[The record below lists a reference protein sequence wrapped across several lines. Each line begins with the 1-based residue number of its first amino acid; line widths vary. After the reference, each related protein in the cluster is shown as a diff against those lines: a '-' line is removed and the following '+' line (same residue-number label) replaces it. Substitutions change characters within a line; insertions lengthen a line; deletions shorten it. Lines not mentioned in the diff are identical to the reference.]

1 MKTRAAVLWNIGAP
15 RPYATSRPLT
25 VEEVELDGPQAGE
38 VLLTVKAAGLCH
50 SDLSAVDGVRPRER
64 TPLPM
69 ILGHEAVG
77 EVLEVGAG
85 VTDLKPGDRV
95 VTLFVPSC
103 GQCTMCMEGRP
114 ALCEAAPKYSG
125 AGTLASGG
133 IRFRLRGAPVH
144 HYVGV
149 AAFAEMTVMMR
160 RSLVRI
166 GNDVPIDAAALIGCA
181 VLTGA
186 GAVFNTARVRPG
198 ESVTIVGLGG
208 VGLSALLGARA
219 AGASDIVAIDKEA
232 SKLALARALGATLT
246 VDATDP
252 DCVAKGRDATG
263 GGTHYAF
270 EMAGAAAAMDIAY
283 RVTRRGGTTVI
294 GSIPA
299 GNVAL
304 PIMHSSV
311 VAEERTIKGSYFGSS
326 VPVRDV
332 PRYARMVRDG
342 RLPVDRIADRRI
354 GLDDLNEAFD
364 ALADGKSLR
373 QILVPSLVAPVQS
386 IERSPAA
393 AVAPAAA

>member
-1 MKTRAAVLWNIGAP
+1 MKTRAAVLWAIGAE
-15 RPYATSRPLT
+15 RPYAGSRPLT
-25 VEEVELDGPQAGE
+25 VEEVELEGPQAGE
-38 VLLTVKAAGLCH
+38 VLLAVQAAGLCH

-85 VTDLKPGDRV
+85 VTDLVRGDRV

-103 GQCTMCMEGRP
+103 GQCVMCLEGRP
-114 ALCEAAPKYSG
+114 ALCETAPRYSG

-133 IRFRLRGAPVH
+133 IRFRLRGEPVH

-160 RSLVRI
+160 RSLVKI
-166 GNDVPIDAAALIGCA
+166 DADVPTDAAALIGCA

-198 ESVTIVGLGG
+198 EAVAVIGLGG

-219 AGASDIVAIDKEA
+219 AGASDIIAVDREE
-232 SKLALARALGATLT
+232 SKLALARELGATLA
-246 VDATDP
+246 VNASDP
-252 DCVAKGRDATG
+252 DCVAKIRDTTG
-263 GGTHYAF
+263 GGVHYAF
-270 EMAGAAAAMDIAY
+270 EMAGAQPAMDIAY

-294 GSIPA
+294 GSIPP
-299 GNVAL
+299 GNVQL
-304 PIMHSSV
+304 PIMHASV

-342 RLPVDRIADRRI
+342 QLPVGRIADRRI
-354 GLDDLNEAFD
+354 GLGELNEAFD
-364 ALADGKSLR
+364 ALAEGKSLR
-373 QILVPSLVAPVQS
+373 QILVPTL
-386 IERSPAA
+386 
-393 AVAPAAA
+393 

>member
-1 MKTRAAVLWNIGAP
+1 MKTRAAVLWTIGAG
-15 RPYATSRPLT
+15 RPYAESRPLT

-38 VLLTVKAAGLCH
+38 VLLAVQAAGLCH

-85 VTDLKPGDRV
+85 VTDLVPGDRV

-103 GQCTMCMEGRP
+103 GQCVMCLEGRP
-114 ALCEAAPKYSG
+114 ALCETAPRYSG

-133 IRFRLRGAPVH
+133 IRFRLRGEPVH

-160 RSLVRI
+160 RSLVKI
-166 GNDVPIDAAALIGCA
+166 DADVPTDAAALIGCA

-198 ESVTIVGLGG
+198 EAVAVVGLGG

-219 AGASDIVAIDKEA
+219 AGASDIVAIDREDA
-232 SKLALARALGATLT
+232 KLALARELGATLA
-246 VDATDP
+246 VNAGDP
-252 DCVAKGRDATG
+252 DCVAKVRDATG
-263 GGTHYAF
+263 GGVHYAF

-283 RVTRRGGTTVI
+283 KVTRRGGTTVI

-299 GNVAL
+299 GNVQL
-304 PIMHSSV
+304 PIMHAGV

-342 RLPVDRIADRRI
+342 QLPVGRIADRRI
-354 GLDDLNEAFD
+354 GLGDLNDAFD
-364 ALADGKSLR
+364 ALADGRSLR
-373 QILVPSLVAPVQS
+373 QILVPAL
-386 IERSPAA
+386 
-393 AVAPAAA
+393 